1 MGSKRDRQE
10 NASDAPYIS
19 TPMCGCGAGPTNVMK
34 DLQGR
39 IYFTCPDD
47 VSKMTVQAAA
57 SCKHSV
63 QAPHPALRSDPALA
77 TACVLSV

>member
-1 MGSKRDRQE
+1 VGSKRDRQE
-10 NASDAPYIS
+10 DAGAAPYIS

-47 VSKMTVQAAA
+47 VSETAGSSQLQAY
-57 SCKHSV
+57 C
-63 QAPHPALRSDPALA
+63 
-77 TACVLSV
+77 